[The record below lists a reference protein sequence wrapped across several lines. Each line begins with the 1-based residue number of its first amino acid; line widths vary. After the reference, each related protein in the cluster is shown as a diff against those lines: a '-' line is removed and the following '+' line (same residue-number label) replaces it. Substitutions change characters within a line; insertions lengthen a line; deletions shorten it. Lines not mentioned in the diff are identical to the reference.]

1 MEAAAKTILK
11 DAARVVVWDDDDN
24 VLYSD
29 FQRAFEC
36 KYHTPTQAN
45 PSELKAIT
53 HVFGERDAAIKS
65 GMVLGGTRFEVG
77 FATFELKIFTSSL
90 LCHEAR
96 KPTLSDACGIAY
108 RFIAII
114 LQLCTAAPWAP
125 IRKPAKALLSSG
137 CNLALAESPVMR

>member
-29 FQRAFEC
+29 F
-36 KYHTPTQAN
+36 QAN

-65 GMVLGGTRFEVG
+65 GMVLGGTRFEVHRHHPPAVYG
-77 FATFELKIFTSSL
+77 RTMGADPETSEGAAVIRVQSGIGGKPCYAMITYQMPNISARMVPL
-90 LCHEAR
+90 LQAFCDTHV
-96 KPTLSDACGIAY
+96 
-108 RFIAII
+108 
-114 LQLCTAAPWAP
+114 AAQ
-125 IRKPAKALLSSG
+125 G
-137 CNLALAESPVMR
+137 